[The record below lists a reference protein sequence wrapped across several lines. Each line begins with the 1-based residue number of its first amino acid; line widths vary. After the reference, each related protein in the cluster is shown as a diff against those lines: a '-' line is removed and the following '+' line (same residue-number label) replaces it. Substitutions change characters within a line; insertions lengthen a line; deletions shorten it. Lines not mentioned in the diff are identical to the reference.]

1 MRAQATP
8 TTTTMAYTL
17 LSFDLDGTLVDT
29 AGEIA
34 YAANQTLADAG
45 LPPVSLA
52 QVTRRIGGGARV
64 LMHSLLADAAHAG
77 DGTAAA
83 SAGDGASAASAG
95 DGASAAHAGDGAST
109 VDLAAATDST
119 MAHLLQRFEHHYA
132 QVAGTLAQPYPGCAG
147 TLQALR
153 QAGVRLACVT
163 NKERAFAEQVLRA
176 TALDGFFELL
186 VGGDTLAH
194 KKPHPDVIDH
204 VRHAL
209 SCQAGQMAHVGDSRV
224 DVQAA
229 RNSGVAA
236 WAVTYGYNAGEPIAA
251 ALPDLLF
258 NELPA
263 IARHVT
269 GAYPPDL
276 PRY

>member
-1 MRAQATP
+1 MR
-8 TTTTMAYTL
+8 TTAAHASTTMATTL

-34 YAANQTLADAG
+34 YAANQTLVDAG
-45 LPPVSLA
+45 LPQVSLA
-52 QVTRRIGGGARV
+52 QVTLRIGGGARV

-77 DGTAAA
+77 QAAPTI
-83 SAGDGASAASAG
+83 DP
-95 DGASAAHAGDGAST
+95 
-109 VDLAAATDST
+109 AATSDKA

-132 QVAGTLAQPYPGCAG
+132 QVAGTLARPYPGCAE

-163 NKERAFAEQVLRA
+163 NKEQGFAAQVLRA
-176 TALDGFFELL
+176 TGLDGYFELL

-194 KKPHPDVIDH
+194 KKPHPDVIGH
-204 VRHAL
+204 VRHAFG
-209 SCQAGQMAHVGDSRV
+209 CQAAQMAHIGDSRV

-229 RNSGVAA
+229 RNGGVAA
-236 WAVTYGYNAGEPIAA
+236 WAVTYGYNAGEPIAT
-251 ALPDLLF
+251 ALPDEMF
-258 NELPA
+258 DELPA
-263 IARHVT
+263 IARHVA

>member
-1 MRAQATP
+1 
-8 TTTTMAYTL
+8 MAFTL

-45 LPPVSLA
+45 LPQVSLA
-52 QVTRRIGGGARV
+52 QVTRRIGGGAQL
-64 LMHSLLADAAHAG
+64 LMRSLLADPAHAG
-77 DGTAAA
+77 MNG
-83 SAGDGASAASAG
+83 SA
-95 DGASAAHAGDGAST
+95 
-109 VDLAAATDST
+109 VDLAANT

-132 QVAGTLAQPYPGCAG
+132 QIAGTLAQPYPGCAE
-147 TLQALR
+147 TLESLR

-163 NKERAFAEQVLRA
+163 NKEHGFAEQVLRA
-176 TALDGFFELL
+176 TGLDGFFALL

-204 VRHAL
+204 VRHAFG
-209 SCQAGQMAHVGDSRV
+209 CQAAQMAHVGDSRV

-229 RNSGVAA
+229 RNGGVAA
-236 WAVTYGYNAGEPIAA
+236 WAVTYGYNADEPIAMA
-251 ALPDLLF
+251 SPDLLF
-258 NELPA
+258 DELPA
-263 IARHVT
+263 IARHVAN
-269 GAYPPDL
+269 AYPPDL

>member
-1 MRAQATP
+1 
-8 TTTTMAYTL
+8 MAYTL

-64 LMHSLLADAAHAG
+64 LMHSLLADAAR
-77 DGTAAA
+77 
-83 SAGDGASAASAG
+83 
-95 DGASAAHAGDGAST
+95 AGDGAST
-109 VDLAAATDST
+109 VDLAAATDSAI
-119 MAHLLQRFEHHYA
+119 AHLLRRFEHHYA
-132 QVAGTLAQPYPGCAG
+132 QVAGTLAQPYPGCAR

-153 QAGVRLACVT
+153 QAGLRLACVT

-204 VRHAL
+204 VRHAF
-209 SCQAGQMAHVGDSRV
+209 SCRAAQMAHVGDSRV

-258 NELPA
+258 DELPA

>member
-1 MRAQATP
+1 MRAQPAP
-8 TTTTMAYTL
+8 NTTVMAYTL

-64 LMHSLLADAAHAG
+64 LMHSLLADAAR
-77 DGTAAA
+77 
-83 SAGDGASAASAG
+83 AG
-95 DGASAAHAGDGAST
+95 DGASAAHAGDSAST
-109 VDLAAATDST
+109 VDLAAATDSA

-132 QVAGTLAQPYPGCAG
+132 QVAGTLAQPYPGCAR

-153 QAGVRLACVT
+153 QAGLRLACVT

-204 VRHAL
+204 VRHAF
-209 SCQAGQMAHVGDSRV
+209 SCRAAQMAHVGDSRV

-236 WAVTYGYNAGEPIAA
+236 WAVTFGYNAGEPIAA

-258 NELPA
+258 DELPA